1 MKKLGYNAIQ
11 TYYNPKYWK
20 TDAPPEVLYDVFK
33 AYKIEMCGGDKEK
46 IMANL
51 KEGTVGWRIFQ
62 KPQIHKEVDF
72 SFTQKKEEEKDPEI
86 SVLGKKNRTKKY
98 FVNPTPNWGPKPRAT
113 GK

>member
-1 MKKLGYNAIQ
+1 MKLGTTKRIQSILTGIIDEFPLQNVPLNFDTAFICSSIKSHVPDKRNFVYAMKKLGYNAIQ

-51 KEGTVGWRIFQ
+51 KDGTVGWRIF
-62 KPQIHKEVDF
+62 
-72 SFTQKKEEEKDPEI
+72 
-86 SVLGKKNRTKKY
+86 
-98 FVNPTPNWGPKPRAT
+98 
-113 GK
+113 